1 MSSAIDFS
9 QKSLI
14 FITGA
19 SRGIG
24 RAIAVETS
32 HIVNPESAFVLIA
45 TSASGLEE
53 TKSLI
58 KQVNSSLNVITYP
71 LDLSVPSSDVFEK
84 LFDEVLK
91 KIDINHTEHCI
102 FVHNAATVGILK
114 KSLDITDVD
123 IWKNYYDLN
132 VISAIILNT
141 IFVKKVRNLVKKLI
155 VINMTSTYY
164 TPSGSAVSGNLSM
177 YGPGKAARDLFF
189 KVFALEEPDVLVLNY
204 SPGAVDT
211 DMLATTLNSVQ
222 DEGLKK
228 MLKEITVLKPEQTV
242 QILLGILKKGD
253 FKSGDTIDYF
263 DRV

>member
-45 TSASGLEE
+45 SSASGLEE

-71 LDLSVPSSDVFEK
+71 LDLSVPSSDVYEK

-102 FVHNAATVGILK
+102 FIHNAGTIGILK
-114 KSLDITDVD
+114 KSLDVNDVD

-132 VISAIILNT
+132 VISAVILNT
-141 IFVKKVRNLVKKLI
+141 IFVKKVRNLFKKLI
-155 VINMTSTYY
+155 VINMTSLCGRV
-164 TPSGSAVSGNLSM
+164 PFVNMSM
-177 YGPGKAARDLFF
+177 YGSGKAARELFF
-189 KVFALEEPDVLVLNY
+189 KVFALEEPDILVLNY
-204 SPGAVDT
+204 SPGPVDT
-211 DMLATTLNSVQ
+211 DMFDSIVDTAQ
-222 DEGLKK
+222 DEGLRKT
-228 MLKEITVLKPEQTV
+228 MKESTVLKPEQTV
-242 QILLGILKKGD
+242 QMLLGILKKGD

>member
-32 HIVNPESAFVLIA
+32 RIVNPESAFVLIA

-102 FVHNAATVGILK
+102 LFHNAATNGILK
-114 KSLDITDVD
+114 NSLDITDVD
-123 IWKNYYDLN
+123 IWKSYYDLN

-155 VINMTSTYY
+155 VVNIS
-164 TPSGSAVSGNLSM
+164 SHAGSMPTVNLSM

-189 KVFALEEPDVLVLNY
+189 KIFALEEPDVLVLNY

-211 DMLATTLNSVQ
+211 DMLAYTMNTAQ
-222 DEGLKK
+222 DEGFKK
-228 MLKEITVLKPEQTV
+228 MLKEITPLKPEQTV

-253 FKSGDTIDYF
+253 FKSGDTLDYT
-263 DRV
+263 VGV